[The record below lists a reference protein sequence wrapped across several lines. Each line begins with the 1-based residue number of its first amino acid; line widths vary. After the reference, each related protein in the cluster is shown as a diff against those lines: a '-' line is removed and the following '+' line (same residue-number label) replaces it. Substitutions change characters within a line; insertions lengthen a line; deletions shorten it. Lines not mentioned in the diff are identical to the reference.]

1 MNAYNM
7 DTYTIV
13 NSSSSLN
20 LPEDPRSLFYSDS
33 GLPIRV
39 VTAGELPQQWL
50 FRPISIIKPGS
61 KHLVYS
67 GNSYEFERGDRRV
80 LTMLRPDAQRSLLWA
95 FKQDAGSDQRGEV
108 PQSEG
113 MLDKQKKI
121 TDLSMLSEKMAEQTD
136 RQGSI
141 FPPLT
146 SGHVG
151 CHGFKLH
158 KVASKHRSIK
168 AYPEV
173 ICHINPGAMHAGY
186 IFDPRR
192 EGDFK
197 RIVEIMDSI
206 LAMEEANGN
215 GDSQAFQEP
224 VTLCPYDSYR
234 GRLLAPQKL
243 DRSSIQRIQDNA
255 RTLYEYER
263 FMGMK
268 GKLFG
273 LLAQSGCERF
283 LSLLQDIPE
292 NVKVVGRAGDS
303 FDVIKLRQAIDQ
315 LDACSFHRLL
325 SAVDETQPDQIGL
338 PESLLN
344 RLFALLVI
352 TGDEWCKAYKAQKC
366 ILHYIRRE
374 RRDSLMKTVFPNQAE
389 ICRTLF
395 RYGLF
400 FPVIDCCERFSAYN
414 PLVVCLMVANG
425 TRVIFKNFSRTD
437 ILEGNLSLLINA
449 YLFRDA
455 NLLTEE
461 EAVNVRYEVLWDAVC
476 YGVDNSPLEPDQIK
490 QRFKTVVGGLENYFY
505 TQLLETDY
513 PPYLQLARNECRK
526 HLGSE
531 LSDYYLTD
539 IDGSELKSFLATHL
553 SPRRYNDEQL
563 QRHFAWQSSIGE
575 MAVHEVSWGS
585 LNYFGQFYRMVTMG
599 AVTRRV
605 GDGKATGWLTSL
617 LASPPG
623 FDPSEFKRVGQ
634 YRAITQT
641 AGQHYYQYHHWS
653 KALSIATRG
662 VEYVHRRFHGI
673 DHALR
678 AQMATEFLV
687 EVLPFYN
694 EPFRELLTTHPQ
706 LPELLGIAE
715 LYHDA
720 VAEDEP
726 KYMEELRGAE
736 LFERDMRALNV
747 YPDEL
752 IAMVAAALRN
762 KNSNDMSPVLPPF
775 TADGQCSD
783 DELLLRR
790 VLRFGDVVEMLR
802 LLPLRENFL
811 EVTDS
816 FVDPVF
822 VRKGSPTFDPQAI
835 ELLSVV
841 NDQNFTRLIKAAL
854 LTFRDLACLT
864 GGWHIRSDNPVAVRY
879 RLPVC
884 NQQRRL
890 LVEQSPDPYTLMR
903 EVLDDLVRLAIAQ
916 KAGISSCANK
926 HMERQLD
933 ESTPPDCWDATTG
946 VAGTYRKLHSEGEL
960 RQVRVPDGM
969 TLGEKI
975 CFAAASELPYS
986 DRLALFYHTGCAIED
1001 EIARLRRDGI
1011 NPATGT
1017 PSQFELEQMYENPDS
1032 LGRQILADRG
1042 VVVQQA
1048 EHDGKTHYRMEISRD
1063 GTLL

>member
-1 MNAYNM
+1 M
-7 DTYTIV
+7 DRQTII

-20 LPEDPRSLFYSDS
+20 LPDDPRSLFYRGS

-67 GNSYEFERGDRRV
+67 DGNYEFERGDRRV
-80 LTMLRPDAQRSLLWA
+80 LTLLRPDAQRSLLWA
-95 FKQDAGSDQRGEV
+95 FKHDAGSDQRGEV
-108 PQSEG
+108 PELDG
-113 MLDKQKKI
+113 MFDKQKKI

-151 CHGFKLH
+151 CYGFELH
-158 KVASKHRSIK
+158 KAASKYRSIK
-168 AYPEV
+168 TYPEV
-173 ICHINPGAMHAGY
+173 ICHINPRAMHVGY

-197 RIVEIMDSI
+197 RIVGIMGSI

-243 DRSSIQRIQDNA
+243 DRSSIQSIQENA
-255 RTLYEYER
+255 SALYQYER
-263 FMGMK
+263 SKGMT
-268 GKLFG
+268 GKLYG

-292 NVKVVGRAGDS
+292 NVKVVGRVGDS
-303 FDVIKLRQAIDQ
+303 LDVIKLMQAIDQ
-315 LDACSFHRLL
+315 LDARSFHHLL
-325 SAVDETQPDQIGL
+325 SAVDETVLDQIGL

-344 RLFALLVI
+344 RLFVPQVI

-366 ILHYIRRE
+366 ILHYIQE
-374 RRDSLMKTVFPNQAE
+374 GRRDSLMKTVFPNQAE

-395 RYGLF
+395 RHGLF
-400 FPVIDCCERFSAYN
+400 FPIIDCCERFSAYN

-425 TRVIFKNFSRTD
+425 TRIIFKNSSRTD
-437 ILEGNLSLLINA
+437 VLEGNPSLLIHA

-455 NLLTEE
+455 SLLTEE

-476 YGVDNSPLEPDQIK
+476 YGAGNSPLEPDQIK

-505 TQLLETDY
+505 TQFLETGH
-513 PPYLQLARNECRK
+513 PQSLQLARNECRK

-531 LSDYYLTD
+531 LSDYYLRD

-553 SPRRYNDEQL
+553 TPRRYNDKQL
-563 QRHFAWQSSIGE
+563 QQHFAWQSSIGE
-575 MAVHEVSWGS
+575 MATREVSWCS
-585 LNYFGQFYRMVTMG
+585 LEYFGKFYQSVAIS
-599 AVTRRV
+599 AVIRGV
-605 GDGKATGWLTSL
+605 GDGKDTGWLTSL
-617 LASPPG
+617 LASPPD
-623 FDPSEFKRVGQ
+623 FDPSEFKRVGP

-653 KALSIATRG
+653 KALFIATGG
-662 VEYVHRRFHGI
+662 VEYVHRSFHGI

-687 EVLPFYN
+687 EVLPFYS
-694 EPFRELLTTHPQ
+694 EPFRELLTTHPL

-726 KYMEELRGAE
+726 KNMEELRAAE
-736 LFERDMRALNV
+736 LFERDMRALNA
-747 YPDEL
+747 YPGEL
-752 IAMVAAALRN
+752 IAMVADALRN
-762 KNSNDMSPVLPPF
+762 KNSNEMSPVLPPF

-822 VRKGSPTFDPQAI
+822 VPKYSKTFDPQAI

-841 NDQNFTRLIKAAL
+841 NDQDFTRLIKAAL
-854 LTFRDLACLT
+854 LTFRDLACLS

-879 RLPVC
+879 KLPVC

-890 LVEQSPDPYTLMR
+890 LVEQSPDPYALMR

-916 KAGISSCANK
+916 KAGISSCANQ
-926 HMERQLD
+926 HMERKPD
-933 ESTPPDCWDATTG
+933 ESTPPDCWDETTG

-975 CFAAASELPYS
+975 CFAAASELPCS
-986 DRLALFYHTGCAIED
+986 DRLALSYVTDCAID
-1001 EIARLRRDGI
+1001 NEIARLRRDGI
-1011 NPATGT
+1011 KPATGT
-1017 PSQFELEQMYENPDS
+1017 PSQYELEQMYQNPGS
-1032 LGRQILADRG
+1032 PGRQILADRSL
-1042 VVVQQA
+1042 VVQQA
-1048 EHDGKTHYRMEISRD
+1048 EHDGRTYYRMEISRD
-1063 GTLL
+1063 QWH